1 MISPAPSPTPLSELP
16 TGNDGF
22 AHIDH
27 CG

>member
-27 CG
+27 

>member
-22 AHIDH
+22 AHIAH
-27 CG
+27 